1 MCGIEFV
8 PFLRLLSFLHNAR
21 IVLALVQICEF
32 VKIQQPAHICC
43 MIMWKF
49 FNYFIVEKGEGW
61 VRKVIP
67 RKLTHRER

>member
-8 PFLRLLSFLHNAR
+8 PFLRLLSFLHDAR
-21 IVLALVQICEF
+21 IVLGLVQICEF

-49 FNYFIVEKGEGW
+49 FNYFIVEEKEGGF
-61 VRKVIP
+61 
-67 RKLTHRER
+67 